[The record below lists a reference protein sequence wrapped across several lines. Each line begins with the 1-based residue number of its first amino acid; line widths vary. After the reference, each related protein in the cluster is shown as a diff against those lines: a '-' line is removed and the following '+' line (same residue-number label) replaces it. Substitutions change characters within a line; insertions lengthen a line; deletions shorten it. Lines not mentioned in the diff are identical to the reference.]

1 MTDTPPPALILA
13 SGSKIRATLLTNC
26 GLSFTKIPADID
38 EDLIKDDCLFRG
50 FTPKAVALR
59 LAQEKAL
66 HVSRSQ
72 PGLVIGAD
80 SVLELERELISK
92 QKSLEDAADL
102 LRSFSGRTHYLH
114 SAVAVA
120 QNGQLLWS
128 TADTADLTV
137 RRLSE
142 DFIKKYIEMSGEEIL
157 NSVGC
162 YMLEAHGVH
171 LFESIKGDYFTVLGL
186 PLLPLLAQLRHYEVV
201 PV

>member
-1 MTDTPPPALILA
+1 MTDSDTPALILA

-92 QKSLEDAADL
+92 QKSLADAADL
-102 LRSFSGRTHYLH
+102 LRRFSGRTHYLH

-137 RRLSE
+137 RRLSD

-157 NSVGC
+157 SSVGC

-171 LFESIKGDYFTVLGL
+171 LFDSIKGDYFTVLGL

-201 PV
+201 PA

>member
-1 MTDTPPPALILA
+1 MTTPPLILA

-38 EDLIKDDCLFRG
+38 EDRIKDDCLFRG
-50 FTPKAVALR
+50 YTPKAVALK

-66 HVSRSQ
+66 HVSRSHE
-72 PGLVIGAD
+72 GLVIGAD
-80 SVLELERELISK
+80 SVLQLDKDLISK
-92 QKSLEDAADL
+92 QKTLADAADL
-102 LRSFSGRTHYLH
+102 LRRFSGKTHYLH

-128 TADTADLTV
+128 YADTADLSV

-142 DFIKKYIEMSGEEIL
+142 DFIAHYIETAGEEIL
-157 NSVGC
+157 SSVGC

-171 LFESIKGDYFTVLGL
+171 LFDSIKGDYFTVLGL
-186 PLLPLLAQLRHYEVV
+186 PLLPLLAQLRHYEII
-201 PV
+201 PA

>member
-1 MTDTPPPALILA
+1 MTQDLPPALILA

-26 GLSFTKIPADID
+26 GLSYARIPADID
-38 EDLIKDDCLFRG
+38 EDPIKDDCLLRG

-66 HVSRSQ
+66 HVSRSH

-92 QKSLEDAADL
+92 QKSLADAANL
-102 LRSFSGRTHYLH
+102 LRRFSGKTHYLH

-128 TADTADLTV
+128 HVDTADLTV

-142 DFIKKYIEMSGEEIL
+142 AFIANYIETAGEEIL
-157 NSVGC
+157 SSVGC
-162 YMLEAHGVH
+162 YMLEAYGVH
-171 LFESIKGDYFTVLGL
+171 LFDSIKGDYFTVLGL
-186 PLLPLLAQLRHYEVV
+186 PLLPLLAQLRHYEVL
-201 PV
+201 PA